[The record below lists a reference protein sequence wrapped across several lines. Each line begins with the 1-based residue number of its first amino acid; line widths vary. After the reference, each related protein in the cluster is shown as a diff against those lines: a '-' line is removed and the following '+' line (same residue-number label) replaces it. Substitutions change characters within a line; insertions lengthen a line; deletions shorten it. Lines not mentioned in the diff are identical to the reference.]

1 MSLEKSPFERH
12 ECGTFRDKSFDS
24 IGEKMAEQMGSSF
37 KTFVG
42 EGVSVIFTPA
52 QNVNGAVVRTATMHI
67 GSSYGALTTGPTP
80 PKDYWNITTPS
91 ILMVR
96 GAAPSG
102 GGGFP
107 GAASALPFQVTI
119 PAGQGLWVIM
129 GAGANGGAC
138 VTYDLLP

>member
-1 MSLEKSPFERH
+1 
-12 ECGTFRDKSFDS
+12 
-24 IGEKMAEQMGSSF
+24 MAEQIGANF

-42 EGVSVIFTPA
+42 EGVSAMITPA
-52 QNVNGAVVRTATMHI
+52 QNVNGVIIRTATMHI
-67 GSSYGALTTGPTP
+67 GPSYGALTTGTTA

-96 GAAPSG
+96 GAAQSG

-107 GAASALPFQVTI
+107 GAASTLPFQVTI

-129 GAGANGGAC
+129 GQGSNGGAC
-138 VTYDLLP
+138 VTYDLIP